1 MLVPMNDVNPYAA
14 AAHIEVLP
22 LTPTRQSIERTLVE
36 WMTQTGR
43 PAGDLSVSALCK
55 KAFVARS
62 TFYANYQHMG
72 QVYESVENRL
82 LRQLF
87 ECAVPMRV
95 RADGTDETM
104 RSFNAFVKVLH
115 AHENEFRLVL
125 VRQPSS
131 RFVALWKQSLE
142 YHVWHRLFEAERG
155 GAATADAVA
164 EWGDGAAP
172 DVEWRF
178 GNISGGIAGWDGCRC
193 DEPERIAGAAGAC
206 DGEPSARARHGR
218 DGVHRGR
225 HVLAAH
231 AAGGLVARDS
241 RLGGET
247 REQHRRNLVIVLYRS
262 LE

>member
-22 LTPTRQSIERTLVE
+22 LTPTRQSIERALVE

-43 PAGDLSVSALCK
+43 PASDLSVSALCK

-62 TFYANYQHMG
+62 TFYANYRHMG

-142 YHVWHRLFEAERG
+142 YHVWHRLFETERG
-155 GAATADAVA
+155 GAAAVDAVA

-172 DVEWRF
+172 
-178 GNISGGIAGWDGCRC
+178 GTSNGGSATSQEGLPAGTDADATNRNELPVRQGPATVNRALDMAATAFIAGVTFWLRTPQAVSLPEIRASVVKLVNNI
-193 DEPERIAGAAGAC
+193 DEIW
-206 DGEPSARARHGR
+206 
-218 DGVHRGR
+218 
-225 HVLAAH
+225 
-231 AAGGLVARDS
+231 
-241 RLGGET
+241 
-247 REQHRRNLVIVLYRS
+247 
-262 LE
+262 

>member
-22 LTPTRQSIERTLVE
+22 LTPTRQSIERALVE

-43 PAGDLSVSALCK
+43 PASDLSVSALCK

-155 GAATADAVA
+155 GAAPGTSNGGSATFQEGLPAGTDADATSRNELPVRQGPA
-164 EWGDGAAP
+164 TVNRALVLDMAATA
-172 DVEWRF
+172 F
-178 GNISGGIAGWDGCRC
+178 IAGVAFWLRTPQAVSLPEIRALVVKLVNNI
-193 DEPERIAGAAGAC
+193 DEIW
-206 DGEPSARARHGR
+206 
-218 DGVHRGR
+218 
-225 HVLAAH
+225 
-231 AAGGLVARDS
+231 
-241 RLGGET
+241 
-247 REQHRRNLVIVLYRS
+247 
-262 LE
+262 

>member
-22 LTPTRQSIERTLVE
+22 LTPTRQSIERALVE

-43 PAGDLSVSALCK
+43 PASDLSVSALCK

-62 TFYANYQHMG
+62 TFYANYRHMG

-142 YHVWHRLFEAERG
+142 YHVWHRLFETERG
-155 GAATADAVA
+155 GAAAVDAVA

-172 DVEWRF
+172 
-178 GNISGGIAGWDGCRC
+178 GTANGGSATSQEGLPAGTEADATNRNELPVRQGPATVNRALVFDMAATAFIAGVTFWLRTPQAVSLPEIRASVVKLVNNI
-193 DEPERIAGAAGAC
+193 DEIW
-206 DGEPSARARHGR
+206 
-218 DGVHRGR
+218 
-225 HVLAAH
+225 
-231 AAGGLVARDS
+231 
-241 RLGGET
+241 
-247 REQHRRNLVIVLYRS
+247 
-262 LE
+262 

>member
-22 LTPTRQSIERTLVE
+22 LTPTRQSIERALVE

-43 PAGDLSVSALCK
+43 PASDLSVSALCK

-62 TFYANYQHMG
+62 TFYANYRHMG

-131 RFVALWKQSLE
+131 RFVALWKQSSAAVPRQLMRLRNGVTVPRQVRRMAVRQHLRRDCRLE
-142 YHVWHRLFEAERG
+142 RMPMRQTG
-155 GAATADAVA
+155 T
-164 EWGDGAAP
+164 
-172 DVEWRF
+172 
-178 GNISGGIAGWDGCRC
+178 NCRC
-193 DEPERIAGAAGAC
+193 
-206 DGEPSARARHGR
+206 GR
-218 DGVHRGR
+218 
-225 HVLAAH
+225 
-231 AAGGLVARDS
+231 GL
-241 RLGGET
+241 
-247 REQHRRNLVIVLYRS
+247 RR
-262 LE
+262 